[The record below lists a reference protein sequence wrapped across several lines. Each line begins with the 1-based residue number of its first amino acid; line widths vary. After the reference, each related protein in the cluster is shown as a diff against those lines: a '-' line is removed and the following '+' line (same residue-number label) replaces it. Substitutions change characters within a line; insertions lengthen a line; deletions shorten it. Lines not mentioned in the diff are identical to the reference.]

1 MKWLFPFLLAATL
14 AAAPATRPAS
24 ATLYGLGG
32 AALRVPGA
40 AGGSAWQ
47 LVAAGATVAAG
58 TVSPDGSV
66 ELPAVRGRLRGTLR
80 IDGRTVA
87 DVVLLPD
94 VREKLAALAKR
105 LDVVIVGPGVTPL
118 DAVLPAARHVDS
130 PLALQLSRPDAVFV
144 APGALDEIA
153 PAERAILQT
162 LADAGAA
169 VLILP
174 QGEADAPIAGPLT
187 WREDPLPRRL
197 LGVMR
202 PADLQPAGP
211 MHTLGPAGAGA
222 IAVTAGEK
230 PAAVVARHGNLVRWQ
245 LPLGEARL
253 TYLAAAVLQEAVDR
267 TQPEK

>member
-1 MKWLFPFLLAATL
+1 MNWLFPFLLAATL
-14 AAAPATRPAS
+14 AAAPATRPA
-24 ATLYGLGG
+24 AEPLYGLGG
-32 AALRVPGA
+32 ATRRVPGA
-40 AGGSAWQ
+40 AGGSSWQ
-47 LVAAGATVAAG
+47 LVAAGATVAEGKLA
-58 TVSPDGSV
+58 PDGSV

-94 VREKLAALAKR
+94 VREKLAALAGR

-144 APGALDEIA
+144 APGALDDIA

-174 QGEADAPIAGPLT
+174 QGEADAPNLGPLT
-187 WREDPLPRRL
+187 WRDDPLPRRL
-197 LGVMR
+197 MGVLR
-202 PADLQPAGP
+202 TGDLQPAGP
-211 MHTLGPAGAGA
+211 LRTLGPAGAGA
-222 IAVTAGEK
+222 VALTAGKK
-230 PAAVVARHGNLVRWQ
+230 PAAAVVRRGNLVRWQ
-245 LPLGEARL
+245 LPLDAARL